1 MRDFEHPERS
11 AVHATHGMA
20 ATSHPLATGVALDIL
35 KAGGNALDAAI
46 AASAAL
52 AVVEPQSTGIGGD
65 CFALI
70 SLDGSDDIV
79 GYNGSGRS
87 PAALDLAFFTSR
99 GVTEIAANSVH
110 AATLPGAVEAWSR
123 LHADHGR
130 MRFRELMKP
139 AVEYARHGYPVH
151 ARVRYDWLR
160 ARATLQGNAASRA
173 VYLPGG
179 DVPAE
184 GALHR
189 QPALADTLEAIGG
202 GGAAAFYAGPIARSM
217 AETLAAAGGL
227 HTLDDF
233 AAVAGDY
240 VKPVS
245 VDYRGH
251 RVHQIPPNNQGMTA
265 LLMLNLLEGFDLGSY
280 APLSVERTHLEIEAG
295 RLAYAVR
302 DAAIGDPAAMTASPE
317 WLLSK
322 EWAARLRRDI
332 RLDRALPNLPD
343 LALSKSDTVYLT
355 VVDRDR
361 MAVSFINSVYY
372 SFGCGI
378 LCADTGVMFQNRG
391 RSFRIDPDHPNRVGP
406 SKRPMHTIMPG
417 MVTRDGAAML
427 SYGVMGGDYQP
438 FGHARLLTNVIDYG
452 LDPQAALD
460 MPRVFASGGEVEA
473 ERPFPDEVVR
483 GLAALGHRVKPAAEP
498 LGGGQAIRID
508 RSSGVLTGGS
518 DPRKDGCALGY

>member
-1 MRDFEHPERS
+1 
-11 AVHATHGMA
+11 MA

-70 SLDGSDDIV
+70 SLDGGDDIT

-87 PAALDLAFFTSR
+87 PAGLDLGYFTDR
-99 GVTEIAANSVH
+99 GLTEIAAGSVH
-110 AATLPGAVEAWSR
+110 SVTLPGAVEAWSR
-123 LHADHGR
+123 LHTDHGR
-130 MRFRELMKP
+130 LPFEELMRP
-139 AVEYARHGYPVH
+139 AVAYARDGYAVH

-160 ARATLQGNAASRA
+160 AEQTLQGNAASRA
-173 VYLPGG
+173 LFLPGG
-179 DVPAE
+179 EVPAE
-184 GALHR
+184 GAMHR
-189 QPALADTLEAIGG
+189 QPALADTLEAIGS
-202 GGAAAFYAGPIARSM
+202 GGAAAFYGGPIAAAM
-217 AETLAAAGGL
+217 AKSLAAAGGL

-240 VKPVS
+240 VKPAS

-302 DAAIGDPAAMTASPE
+302 DAAIGDPATMTANPE

-322 EWAARLRRDI
+322 EWAARLRKAI

-361 MAVSFINSVYY
+361 MAVSFINSVYH
-372 SFGCGI
+372 SFGSGI
-378 LCADTGVMFQNRG
+378 LCPETGVMFQNRG
-391 RSFRIDPDHPNRVGP
+391 KSFKIDPLHPNRVGP

-417 MVTRDGAAML
+417 MVTRNGRAML

-452 LDPQAALD
+452 LDPQAGLD

-473 ERPFPDEVVR
+473 ERPFPEEVVR
-483 GLAALGHRVKPAAEP
+483 GLAARGHVVKTAAEP
-498 LGGGQAIRID
+498 LGGGQAILID
-508 RSSGVLTGGS
+508 HASGVLTGGS